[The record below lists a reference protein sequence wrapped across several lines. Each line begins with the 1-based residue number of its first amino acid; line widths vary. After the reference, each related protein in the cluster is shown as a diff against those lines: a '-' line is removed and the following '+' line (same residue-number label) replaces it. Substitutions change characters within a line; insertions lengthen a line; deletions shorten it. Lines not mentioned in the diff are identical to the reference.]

1 MKFSVVSPPAV
12 DDALTELWLQAADPR
27 AVTDAAN
34 WIEREL
40 SNDPLGKV
48 TRVDDTY
55 FLRRDPPVVLCTIS
69 VDDRLVT
76 LIEIRRVNQ
85 G

>member
-1 MKFSVVSPPAV
+1 MKFSVVSLPAV
-12 DDALTELWLQAADPR
+12 DNVLTDLWLQAPDPR

-40 SNDPLGKV
+40 SNDPLSKA

-55 FLRRDPPVVLCTIS
+55 FLRRDPLVVLCTIS
-69 VDDRLVT
+69 VDDRVVK
-76 LIEIRRVNQ
+76 LIEIHRVNQ
-85 G
+85 A